1 MKPTFEIAKSLSE
14 YNRWRKSKGK
24 KYLIATLGAFP
35 ESINGDIVTA
45 IKILEK
51 LPTHKEVSTIL
62 ELAELGMKSLGKSER
77 SCEKK
82 FSLKEFRKFNKRLQS
97 IYEQAQ

>member
-14 YNRWRKSKGK
+14 YNRWRKGKGK
-24 KYLIATLGAFP
+24 KYLISTLGAFP
-35 ESINGDIVTA
+35 ESIDGDIVAA

-51 LPTHKEVSTIL
+51 LPTYREVSTIL
-62 ELAELGMKSLGKSER
+62 ELAELGLKSISKSER
-77 SCEKK
+77 NCERK
-82 FSLKEFRKFNKRLQS
+82 FSLKEFRKFNKRLRS